1 VQLLNA
7 PAQEQGEPDVRE
19 GVEREVEGIR
29 ERGERDLLSAGQYER
44 VVDVAGRPEPGSQA
58 EQQPGGALHAR
69 DETASRAADRGHDE
83 QHVVEDRAVV
93 PGTRLDSAGERL
105 RDVHAEEREQA
116 ETEQQSAARLHVFGA
131 CGRQGPHVVI
141 WPQKLP
147 GGRRS
152 PSPKYRAS
160 RAGAS

>member
-58 EQQPGGALHAR
+58 EQQPGVR
-69 DETASRAADRGHDE
+69 STRETRPRAA
-83 QHVVEDRAVV
+83 
-93 PGTRLDSAGERL
+93 
-105 RDVHAEEREQA
+105 
-116 ETEQQSAARLHVFGA
+116 QQTAATTSSTL
-131 CGRQGPHVVI
+131 
-141 WPQKLP
+141 
-147 GGRRS
+147 
-152 PSPKYRAS
+152 
-160 RAGAS
+160 